1 MPPTLRQPQPD
12 KGVLARL
19 SDELG
24 IQATLRVDLTGE
36 VFNGVSIQ
44 VSHNQ
49 ADGQQ
54 DKEEDIPTRIKTL
67 EEVVAIS
74 PMRQHP
80 KPPVIPSR
88 PLPTGVFKRQRL
100 GKNNSLSAHLMAQ
113 IDYTHPALGG
123 CLGKG
128 CLVSFSREWLE
139 DDDKNNPDAAC
150 KSHATALAGVIAAQE
165 AEATEVL
172 SVGSVDNMNT
182 RVLANVSTY
191 TYSGSNGKVSEFAW
205 RDGEPGSGAT
215 GWGDVTLPLWSGL
228 NFSNRSDQCRHLI
241 PKDAVPDLS
250 HYILLRPRAGG
261 GCSDVDLA
269 NRAGERGAAY
279 VIIVDDDNKGRIEIP
294 RVDVPALRAIAMT
307 DKRQGDEWLQL
318 LQSGDKDTLN
328 MTASKTRE
336 LIDGTKRSGG
346 RMSGFSAWGPTY
358 DGYAPTS
365 VAAPGDDLLTTEAGG
380 GYVITGGT
388 SLSAPFAAAVAALVA
403 EARGTKDWRV
413 LRSLLSITAK
423 PTVRDAPADI
433 FDKPGLELASVAQQG
448 GGLVQA
454 MNAIRAPCEISVH
467 KILFNDTTNR
477 QKATFTIRNPTPD
490 AITYDLANSPAG
502 TVYTFMPNSWQLGNY
517 GDLTNNLYTSDA
529 AELSYPK
536 TGARVTV
543 AGNGALN
550 GSDGFDYTIPYMG
563 LAGSIDATPAMHS
576 LTWQRAD
583 GSTIEPGGTLE
594 LAPGSRGR
602 LAFELGLAPR
612 RVVTELRDAATD
624 KVVGDL
630 PMKFGQMAYSNGG
643 YWEWTGD
650 FKNSTRVPEG
660 EYVAVARSQAA
671 FMPAED
677 MSGWQQ
683 AASPPVKIKW
693 TG

>member
-1 MPPTLRQPQPD
+1 
-12 KGVLARL
+12 
-19 SDELG
+19 
-24 IQATLRVDLTGE
+24 
-36 VFNGVSIQ
+36 
-44 VSHNQ
+44 
-49 ADGQQ
+49 
-54 DKEEDIPTRIKTL
+54 
-67 EEVVAIS
+67 
-74 PMRQHP
+74 
-80 KPPVIPSR
+80 
-88 PLPTGVFKRQRL
+88 
-100 GKNNSLSAHLMAQ
+100 
-113 IDYTHPALGG
+113 
-123 CLGKG
+123 
-128 CLVSFSREWLE
+128 
-139 DDDKNNPDAAC
+139 
-150 KSHATALAGVIAAQE
+150 
-165 AEATEVL
+165 
-172 SVGSVDNMNT
+172 MNT

-191 TYSGSNGKVSEFAW
+191 TYSGSDGKVSEFAW

-250 HYILLRPRAGG
+250 YYILLRPRAGG

-279 VIIVDDDNKGRIEIP
+279 VMIVDDDNKGRIEIP

-358 DGYAPTS
+358 DGYKPTS

-388 SLSAPFAAAVAALVA
+388 SLSAPFAAAVAALIA

-433 FDKPGLELASVAQQG
+433 FDKPGLEL
-448 GGLVQA
+448 
-454 MNAIRAPCEISVH
+454 
-467 KILFNDTTNR
+467 
-477 QKATFTIRNPTPD
+477 
-490 AITYDLANSPAG
+490 
-502 TVYTFMPNSWQLGNY
+502 GNY
-517 GDLTNNLYTSDA
+517 GDLMNDLYTSDA

-536 TGARVTV
+536 TGARVTTRLPV
-543 AGNGALN
+543 FSGFLALN

-563 LAGSIDATPAMHS
+563 LAGSIDATLAMHS

-583 GSTIEPGGTLE
+583 GSTVEPRGTLE
-594 LAPGSRGR
+594 LVPGSRGS
-602 LAFELGLAPR
+602 LAFELGPAPR
-612 RVVTELRDAATD
+612 QVVTELRDTATG
-624 KVVGDL
+624 KVVGNL
-630 PMKFGQMAYSNGG
+630 PIKFGQMAYSNGG
-643 YWEWTGD
+643 YWEWAGD
-650 FKNSTRVPEG
+650 FKNGTHVPEG
-660 EYVAVARSQAA
+660 EYVAVSKSQAA

>member
-1 MPPTLRQPQPD
+1 M
-12 KGVLARL
+12 
-19 SDELG
+19 
-24 IQATLRVDLTGE
+24 
-36 VFNGVSIQ
+36 
-44 VSHNQ
+44 
-49 ADGQQ
+49 
-54 DKEEDIPTRIKTL
+54 
-67 EEVVAIS
+67 
-74 PMRQHP
+74 
-80 KPPVIPSR
+80 
-88 PLPTGVFKRQRL
+88 
-100 GKNNSLSAHLMAQ
+100 
-113 IDYTHPALGG
+113 
-123 CLGKG
+123 
-128 CLVSFSREWLE
+128 
-139 DDDKNNPDAAC
+139 
-150 KSHATALAGVIAAQE
+150 
-165 AEATEVL
+165 
-172 SVGSVDNMNT
+172 
-182 RVLANVSTY
+182 
-191 TYSGSNGKVSEFAW
+191 
-205 RDGEPGSGAT
+205 
-215 GWGDVTLPLWSGL
+215 
-228 NFSNRSDQCRHLI
+228 
-241 PKDAVPDLS
+241 
-250 HYILLRPRAGG
+250 
-261 GCSDVDLA
+261 
-269 NRAGERGAAY
+269 
-279 VIIVDDDNKGRIEIP
+279 IVDDDDEGRIEVP

-318 LQSGDKDTLN
+318 LQSGDKVTLN
-328 MTASKTRE
+328 MTAGKTRE

-490 AITYDLANSPAG
+490 AITYDLANIPAG

-517 GDLTNNLYTSDA
+517 GDLINDLYTSDA

-543 AGNGALN
+543 AGNGGQATVEVTASDPQGVNKTRLPVFSGFLALN

-563 LAGSIDATPAMHS
+563 LAGSIDATPTMHS

-583 GSTIEPGGTLE
+583 GSTIEPRDTLE
-594 LAPGSRGR
+594 LVPGSRGR
-602 LAFELGLAPR
+602 LAFKLGLAPR
-612 RVVTELRDAATD
+612 QVVTELRDAATD
-624 KVVGDL
+624 KLVGDL

-643 YWEWTGD
+643 YWEWAGD
-650 FKNSTRVPEG
+650 FKNGTHVPEG
-660 EYVAVARSQAA
+660 EYVAVSKSQAA